1 MAPDAR
7 RSTDVLIIGG
17 GILGCATASYLAR
30 RGVEVLLVERGG
42 LNREASG
49 TNAGSLHIQI
59 HASHFRFQYMESPRA
74 RERQAFF
81 AECNRLFVDA
91 ARVWPCLE
99 QELGADLGLRFE
111 GGLMVA
117 GTEAELDVL
126 RAKVEYENSVGL
138 RTELIGPREMLR
150 HAPCLSSDLL
160 GASYCPTEG
169 FANPL
174 LVAPAFMRHAQSHG
188 AGLSLHTRVEGI
200 EPADGGRYLVMT
212 NRGRILAQRIVVAAG
227 AQTRHL
233 GRLVGL
239 DLPVLVHPIQVMA
252 TECRP
257 PMLRQLIQHASA
269 RPLSL
274 RQTQYGTFVIGGGWP
289 ASEIAG
295 RSRLTV
301 ERMSLAGNAALAM
314 EVMPV
319 LRDVQIVRSW
329 AGMTSTVGRKNRVG
343 LLGQAA
349 RLGRFFVV
357 TASGLGFT
365 LGPVL
370 GRLMAELVA
379 EGDTSLPTGQLR
391 LEHAWADA

>member
-7 RSTDVLIIGG
+7 RSTDALIIGG

-30 RGVEVLLVERGG
+30 RGIEVLLVERGG

-59 HASHFRFQYMESPRA
+59 HASHFRFQYLKSPRA
-74 RERQAFF
+74 REREAFF

-126 RAKVEYENSVGL
+126 RAKVEYENSAGL

-150 HAPCLSSDLL
+150 HEPCLSSDLL
-160 GASYCPTEG
+160 GASYCATEG

-174 LVAPAFMRHAQSHG
+174 LVGPAFMRHAQSHG
-188 AGLSLHTRVEGI
+188 ARLSLHTRVEGI
-200 EPADGGRYLVMT
+200 EPAEGGRYLVMT
-212 NRGRILAQRIVVAAG
+212 NRGGILAQRIVVAAG

-252 TECRP
+252 TESRP

-274 RQTQYGTFVIGGGWP
+274 RQTQYGTFGIGGGWP

-301 ERMSLAGNAALAM
+301 ERMSLAGNAALAL
-314 EVMPV
+314 EVMPA

-379 EGDTSLPTGQLR
+379 EGETSLPTGQLG